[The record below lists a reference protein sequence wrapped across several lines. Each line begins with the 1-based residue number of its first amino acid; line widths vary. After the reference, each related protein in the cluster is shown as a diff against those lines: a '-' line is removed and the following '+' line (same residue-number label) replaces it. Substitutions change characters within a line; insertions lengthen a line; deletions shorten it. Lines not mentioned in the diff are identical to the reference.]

1 MADEEEKSGIDH
13 SWLDEEDDGQ
23 LAIDVFQTEDEIVI
37 VAPIAGVRKEDLDIA
52 INDEMV
58 TIKGTRKPEA
68 KPGDEHFYLQECY
81 WGPFSRN
88 YILPIAVLHDH
99 AKAAL
104 KDGLLTITIPKDE
117 KTKAKSI
124 EITEG

>member
-1 MADEEEKSGIDH
+1 MADKDHSGIDH

-23 LAIDVFQTEDEIVI
+23 LAVDVFQNDDEIVI
-37 VAPIAGVRKEDLDIA
+37 IAPIAGVRKEDLDIA

-58 TIKGTRKPEA
+58 TVKGTRKPTSV
-68 KPGDEHFYLQECY
+68 PHDDHYYLQECY

-88 YILPIAVLHDH
+88 YILPIAVLHDK
-99 AKAAL
+99 AKASL

-117 KTKAKSI
+117 KTKARSV
-124 EITEG
+124 EITEE